1 MDFLEVEQQQTKN
14 GIEIVPMFSGYNSDD
29 LMIRGGKFYAA
40 FDPETNLWV
49 TNENWVKQR
58 IDKELYSKAK
68 EFEKQGLVVHVKTL
82 KDTRNGQLKYWK
94 NYTEQLC
101 VDNFHLLNQNVIF
114 ANDEVKKEDYAT
126 FKLPYSISNEPC
138 PNWDELVS
146 TLYLP
151 EERRKI
157 EYAIGSIVSGKSKEI
172 QKFYVLYGSAGT
184 GKSTILNIISA
195 MFKGYW
201 SPFTSSK
208 LASRDNQF
216 ALDEFSKS
224 PLIGIDHEGDLSRL
238 NDNSKLNVLV
248 SHDNVSVNE
257 KFKTPYEAKFNT
269 ILMIGTN
276 KPVRITDAKSGLLR
290 RLIDISPSGNTI
302 PKTRYLELMKGIKFE
317 YGQIAGHCLE
327 VFNKNRRY
335 YDSYTPDKMLNET
348 NTFYNFMLEQYP
360 LYSQEDQTSLGAAWN
375 DYKEYCTDANI
386 QYPMIKMDFNTELS
400 NYFNRHETY
409 GKDLNGV
416 TRKDLYSGFKRNKFH
431 NSSDS
436 LSSEES
442 IGDKRK
448 FWLKFDRDP
457 DKSEFDLMFPDL
469 LAQYANDDGNPK
481 YRWDS
486 VHGKLSQI
494 DPRQLHWVKCPP
506 WTDDNGQHYLVIID
520 FDCTNEAG
528 EKDINVNL
536 QAVKDEW
543 NGPPTYAEVSKSG
556 QGIHLVYIYDGNA
569 SNLVDHIGEHIE
581 VKVYKGNMSLRRK
594 LTKCNDLP
602 IAHISSGIP
611 FKEAK
616 KNVVN
621 WDGLKNER
629 MLRTMIKKNLN
640 KEYHADT
647 TESINYIK
655 QLMDDAYEKGFKYDV
670 SDLHPAISSFAMN
683 STNQAQ
689 NNLRTVTKM
698 KFRSKDVDNEEL
710 AETLKNY
717 TDDTLIFFD
726 VEVFPNVFI
735 VCWKA
740 QGKKNEVIQ
749 MINPT
754 SEDIRRLCTM
764 KLIGFNNRD
773 YDNHILYAWMQGYT
787 NRELYFLSK
796 RIIEGKTEAKI
807 RAAYNLSYSDVYDF
821 LAAYNKM
828 SLKKWEVKLGIHHLE
843 NEYDWNSDLPKEHWQ
858 EVADY
863 CSNDVRATEAV
874 FDANQDD
881 WLARLILADIA
892 GMTPNA
898 STNTLTGRIIFGD
911 DKHPQDQFVY
921 TDLSTIF
928 PGYRFD
934 SNGID
939 PKDYDPGV
947 KIVSG
952 KSIYR
957 GEDPGEGGH
966 KWARPGVYFHVGLF
980 DVASMHPH
988 SAIRLN
994 IFGDKYTKVYEDLVN
1009 VRIDIKHHNHEKA
1022 ETMFGGK
1029 LKKWL
1034 DNPDISDKKLA
1045 NALKTAINSVY
1056 GLTSAHFDNLF
1067 KDPRNVD
1074 NIVAKYGAL
1083 FMINLKHEL
1092 WDMGY
1097 TVVHISTDS
1106 IKVANIDKRAYD
1118 FIMAYGKKYGFDFEF
1133 EAQYERMCLVN
1144 DSVYIAKV
1152 EKEDGQPVDPYW
1164 TATGK
1169 EFQIPYIFK
1178 TAFSHEPLEFN
1189 DYCTTM
1195 SVKTALYLDLNE
1207 GMPDVS
1213 YYEAIRDARNSS
1225 KKITKKL
1232 EAEVEANSGMSDKE
1246 LNAKIAEGH
1255 NYHFIGRVG
1264 SFIPIK
1270 DGCGG
1275 GILLRQ
1281 DAKDKHKFSAA
1292 TGSIGYRWLESTMI
1306 KDLHKEDDIDLA
1318 YFEKQAEDA
1327 KEHISEFMDFE
1338 EFITCDA
1345 PQDLFI
1351 F

>member
-1 MDFLEVEQQQTKN
+1 MDFLIIKKENTKN
-14 GIEIVPMFSGYNSDD
+14 GLTIRPSFRTSIKSKE
-29 LMIRGGKFYAA
+29 LMLRGGDFYAA
-40 FDPETNLWV
+40 YDDSTNLW
-49 TNENWVKQR
+49 NKDEGFIIRK
-58 IDKELYSKAK
+58 IDKELMDAAD
-68 EFEKQGLVVHVKTL
+68 EFKKQGIIVSVRNLDDSSTKAIDDWHKYVQRQ
-82 KDTRNGQLKYWK
+82 TRS
-94 NYTEQLC
+94 NYHILDQTIE
-101 VDNFHLLNQNVIF
+101 F
-114 ANDEVKKEDYAT
+114 ANSDIQREDYAT
-126 FKLPYSISNEPC
+126 FKLPYEIVDAPC
-138 PNWDELVS
+138 PNWDKLMHVLYSDTELN
-146 TLYLP
+146 
-151 EERRKI
+151 KI
-157 EYAIGSIVSGKSKEI
+157 EYAIGSIVAGKSKTI

-184 GKSTILNIISA
+184 GKSTVLNIISA
-195 MFKGYW
+195 MFDGYW
-201 SPFTSSK
+201 SPFTAAK
-208 LASRDNQF
+208 LGSRNNQF
-216 ALDEFSKS
+216 ALDEFSDN

-238 NDNSKLNVLV
+238 EDNSKLNVLV
-248 SHDNVSVNE
+248 SHDYVSVNE
-257 KFKTPYEAKFNT
+257 KFLKPYRAKFNT
-269 ILMIGTN
+269 VLFIGTN
-276 KPVRITDAKSGLLR
+276 KPVKITDAKSGLLR
-290 RLIDISPSGNTI
+290 RLIDITPTGDKVSYKEY
-302 PKTRYLELMKGIKFE
+302 KTLMKGITYE
-317 YGQIAGHCLE
+317 YGAIANKCLKIFE
-327 VFNKNRRY
+327 SDPGK
-335 YDSYTPDKMLNET
+335 YDDYTPTLMLDET
-348 NTFYNFMLEQYP
+348 NDFYNYIQEMYP
-360 LYSQEDQTSLGAAWN
+360 LFSEMEDVTASFAWGE
-375 DYKEYCTDANI
+375 YKKYVEEANI
-386 QYPMIKMDFNTELS
+386 QYPLTFKNFKTELRAYFNTFS
-400 NYFNRHETY
+400 DQKVID
-409 GKDLNGV
+409 GKHARAV
-416 TRKDLYSGFKRNKFH
+416 YSGFKKNKFH
-431 NSSDS
+431 NSSEKLTGD
-436 LSSEES
+436 ES
-442 IGDKRK
+442 IGDRRK
-448 FWLKFDRDP
+448 GWLKFDLEP
-457 DKSEFDLMFPDL
+457 KKSEFDLMYPNL
-469 LAQYANDDGNPK
+469 PAQYAKDNGNPTCAWMYVK
-481 YRWDS
+481 TKLREIDS
-486 VHGKLSQI
+486 RK
-494 DPRQLHWVKCPP
+494 LHWVKVPE
-506 WTDDNGQHYLVIID
+506 NLIVID
-520 FDCTNEAG
+520 FDCKDENG
-528 EKDINVNL
+528 NKDIYINL
-536 QAVKDEW
+536 EKVKELCL
-543 NGPPTYAEVSKSG
+543 PETYAEVSRSG
-556 QGIHLVYIYDGNA
+556 NGIHLVYIYDGDV
-569 SNLVDHIGEHIE
+569 SQLRDHICKDVE
-581 VKVYKGNMSLRRK
+581 VKVYKGNSSLRRQ
-594 LTKCNDLP
+594 LTKCNDLN
-602 IAHISSGIP
+602 IAHISSGLP
-611 FKEAK
+611 LKEVK

-621 WDGLKNER
+621 WDGLKNEQ

-710 AETLKNY
+710 AEALKNY

-807 RAAYNLSYSDVYDF
+807 RSAYNLSYSDVYDF
-821 LAAYNKM
+821 LASYNKM

-934 SNGID
+934 PNGID

-1144 DSVYIAKV
+1144 DAVYIAKV

-1281 DAKDKHKFSAA
+1281 DGKNKNKFSAA
-1292 TGSIGYRWLESTMI
+1292 TGSIGYRWLESTMV

-1345 PQDLFI
+1345 PQDLLTA
-1351 F
+1351 

>member
-1 MDFLEVEQQQTKN
+1 MKGGVDLDFLEIEEQQTKN
-14 GIEIVPMFSGYNSDD
+14 GIEIVPMFLGYDIKD

-40 FDPETNLWV
+40 FNPETNLW
-49 TNENWVKQR
+49 TQDENWVLKA
-58 IDKELYSKAK
+58 IDSELFAKANELK
-68 EFEKQGLVVHVKTL
+68 SRGMIVQVKAL
-82 KDTRNGQLKYWK
+82 KDTRNNQLKYWNQFTDSLLK
-94 NYTEQLC
+94 DTYNI
-101 VDNFHLLNQNVIF
+101 LNQNVLF
-114 ANDEVKKEDYAT
+114 ANDEPKREDYAT
-126 FKLPYSISNEPC
+126 FKLPYSLVDGPC

-146 TLYLP
+146 ALYAP
-151 EERRKI
+151 SERRKI
-157 EYAIGSIVSGKSKEI
+157 EYAIGSIVAGKSKEI
-172 QKFYVLYGSAGT
+172 QKFYVLYGEAGT
-184 GKSTILNIISA
+184 GKSTILNIISDL
-195 MFKGYW
+195 FDGYW

-208 LASRDNQF
+208 VASRNNQF
-216 ALDEFSKS
+216 ALDEFSKN
-224 PLIGIDHEGDLSRL
+224 PLIAIDHEGDLSHL
-238 NDNSKLNVLV
+238 DDNSKLNILV

-257 KFKTPYEAKFNT
+257 KFEKPYAAKFNT
-269 ILMIGTN
+269 VLFIGTN
-276 KPVRITDAKSGLLR
+276 KPVKITDAKSGLLR
-290 RLIDISPSGNTI
+290 RLIDITPTGYKI
-302 PKTRYLELMKGIKFE
+302 PISRFRELKKGIKFE
-317 YGQIAGHCLE
+317 HGEIAKHCLD
-327 VFNKNRRY
+327 VFNKDPNY
-335 YDSYTPDKMLNET
+335 YDRYVPDLMLNET
-348 NTFYNFMLEQYP
+348 NDFYNFMLEQYP
-360 LYSQEDQTSLGAAWN
+360 LYSQENKTSLRAAWK
-375 DYKEYCTDANI
+375 DYKEFVEEANF
-386 QYPMIKMDFNTELS
+386 QHSMNMMNFKTELG
-400 NYFNRHETY
+400 NYFDSFVEDGLVDGHHIRN
-409 GKDLNGV
+409 
-416 TRKDLYSGFKRNKFH
+416 LYEGFKRDKFH
-431 NSSDS
+431 KSKDILSSD
-436 LSSEES
+436 ES
-442 IGDKRK
+442 IGDKRS
-448 FWLKFDRDP
+448 FWLKFDREP
-457 DKSEFDLMFPDL
+457 EKSEFDLMYPDL
-469 LAQYANDDGNPK
+469 PAQYTKEDGFPQTSW
-481 YRWDS
+481 RFVRS
-486 VHGKLSQI
+486 KLSQI
-494 DPRQLHWVKCPP
+494 DPRRLHWVQVPE
-506 WTDDNGQHYLVIID
+506 NLIVID
-520 FDCTNEAG
+520 FDRTNEKG
-528 EKDINVNL
+528 EKDINVNM

-543 NGPPTYAEVSKSG
+543 GGPPTYAEVSKSG
-556 QGIHLVYIYDGNA
+556 QGIHLIYIYDGDV
-569 SNLVDHIGEHIE
+569 NLIDNNPTDKIE
-581 VKVYKGNMSLRRK
+581 VKVYKGNSALRRQ

-602 IAHISSGIP
+602 IAHISSGLKLKES
-611 FKEAK
+611 KEAGG
-616 KNVVN
+616 NVLN
-621 WDGLKNER
+621 WDGVKNEQ

-683 STNQAQ
+683 STNQAR

-710 AETLKNY
+710 AEVLKNY

-740 QGKKNEVIQ
+740 QGKDEVIQ

-821 LAAYNKM
+821 LASYNKM
-828 SLKKWEVKLGIHHLE
+828 SLKKWEIKLGIHHLE

-934 SNGID
+934 PNGID

-988 SAIRLN
+988 SAIKLN

-1144 DSVYIAKV
+1144 DAVYIAKV

-1178 TAFSHEPLEFN
+1178 TVFSHEPLEFN

-1281 DAKDKHKFSAA
+1281 DGKNKNKFSAA
-1292 TGSIGYRWLESTMI
+1292 TGSIGYRWLESTMV

-1345 PQDLFI
+1345 PQDLLTA
-1351 F
+1351 

>member
-1 MDFLEVEQQQTKN
+1 MDFMKVVKQQTKN
-14 GIEIVPMFSGYNSDD
+14 GLEVAPMFVGRSSKD
-29 LMIRGGKFYAA
+29 LMIRGHDFYAA
-40 FDPETNLWV
+40 FNPETNLW
-49 TNENWVKQR
+49 TQSENWVKDQ
-58 IDKELYSKAK
+58 IDNALEEKANELRA
-68 EFEKQGLVVHVKTL
+68 QGLTVNVKSTM
-82 KDTRNGQLKYWK
+82 DTRNGVIDYWHKYVQK
-94 NYTEQLC
+94 QSEDSYNI
-101 VDNFHLLNQNVIF
+101 LNQNIIF
-114 ANDEVKKEDYAT
+114 ANTEVKREDYAT
-126 FKLPYSISNEPC
+126 FKLDYEINNNPC
-138 PNWDELVS
+138 PCWDELVGS
-146 TLYLP
+146 LYSP
-151 EERRKI
+151 EERHKI
-157 EYAIGSIVSGKSKEI
+157 EYAIGSVVSGKSKTI
-172 QKFYVLYGSAGT
+172 QKFYVFYGSAGT
-184 GKSTILNIISA
+184 GKSTILNIISQ
-195 MFKGYW
+195 MFQGYCA
-201 SPFTSSK
+201 PFTAAR
-208 LASRDNQF
+208 LVARNNQF
-216 ALDEFSKS
+216 ALDEFSS
-224 PLIGIDHEGDLSRL
+224 NPLVGIDHEGDLSKL
-238 NDNSKLNVLV
+238 DDNSKLNILV
-248 SHDNVSVNE
+248 SHDWVSVNE
-257 KFKTPYEAKFNT
+257 KFKAPYSTKFNT
-269 ILMIGTN
+269 VLFIGTN
-276 KPVRITDAKSGLLR
+276 RPVRITDAKSGLLR
-290 RLIDISPSGNTI
+290 RLIDISPTGYTI
-302 PKTRYLELMKGIKFE
+302 PQDHYNELMAGIKFE
-317 YGQIAGHCLE
+317 YGAIAGHCLD
-327 VFNKNRRY
+327 VFKKHPSY
-335 YDSYTPDKMLNET
+335 YSHYIPDKMLNET
-348 NTFYNFMLEQYP
+348 NDFYNFMLEQYP
-360 LYSQEDQTSLGAAWN
+360 LYSQEDQTTLHAAWK
-375 DYKEYCTDANI
+375 DYKTFIDEANF
-386 QYPMIKMDFNTELS
+386 QHSMNMMNFKTELG
-400 NYFNRHETY
+400 NYFENYSEYKRVDGHQI
-409 GKDLNGV
+409 KN
-416 TRKDLYSGFKRNKFH
+416 LYEGFKREKFH
-431 NSSDS
+431 KSKDI
-436 LSSEES
+436 LSSNES
-442 IGDKRK
+442 IGDKRS
-448 FWLKFDRDP
+448 FWLKFDREP
-457 DKSEFDLMFPDL
+457 EKSEFDLMFPDL
-469 LAQYANDDGNPK
+469 YSQYAKEDGKPK
-481 YRWDS
+481 YRWDT

-494 DPRQLHWVKCPP
+494 DPHQLHYVLCPP
-506 WTDDNGQHYLVIID
+506 WDDDSGQHYLVVID
-520 FDCTNEAG
+520 FDCTNDKG

-569 SNLVDHIGEHIE
+569 SNLVDHIGEHVE

-621 WDGLKNER
+621 WDGLKNEQ

-710 AETLKNY
+710 AEALKNY

-934 SNGID
+934 PNGID

-1144 DSVYIAKV
+1144 DAVYIAKV

-1281 DAKDKHKFSAA
+1281 DGKNKNKFSAA
-1292 TGSIGYRWLESTMI
+1292 TDSIGYRWLESTMV

-1345 PQDLFI
+1345 PQDLLTA
-1351 F
+1351 

>member
-1 MDFLEVEQQQTKN
+1 MDFVRIKKKQTRNDLEISP
-14 GIEIVPMFSGYNSDD
+14 GLIVRKSKD
-29 LMIRGGKFYAA
+29 LMIRGHSFYA
-40 FDPETNLWV
+40 FYNPETGLWTQDEDV
-49 TNENWVKQR
+49 VIDS
-58 IDKELYSKAK
+58 IDKMIDETYMKISDEGMKCHALYLWDSDSGKIDAWHK
-68 EFEKQGLVVHVKTL
+68 YCQKQMS
-82 KDTRNGQLKYWK
+82 D
-94 NYTEQLC
+94 NY
-101 VDNFHLLNQNVIF
+101 HALNQVIEF
-114 ANDEVKKEDYAT
+114 ANSDVKKTDYAT
-126 FKLPYSISNEPC
+126 FKLPYDLYDGPTSA
-138 PNWDELVS
+138 WDELTS
-146 TLYLP
+146 LLYSD
-151 EERRKI
+151 EERKKI

-172 QKFYVLYGSAGT
+172 QKFYVFYGSAGT
-184 GKSTILNIISA
+184 GKSTILNIIQG
-195 MFKGYW
+195 MFEGYW
-201 SPFTSSK
+201 STFDAASLTSKGDS
-208 LASRDNQF
+208 F
-216 ALDEFSKS
+216 ALEDFNKD
-224 PLIGIDHEGDLSRL
+224 PLLSIQHDGDLSKID
-238 NDNSKLNVLV
+238 DNTKLNSVV
-248 SHDNVSVNE
+248 SHETLTVNE
-257 KFKTPYEAKFNT
+257 KFKSKYETRFNT
-269 ILMIGTN
+269 TLFIGTN

-290 RLIDISPSGNTI
+290 RLIDISPTGYKI
-302 PKTRYLELMKGIKFE
+302 PKSRYDQLIKQVKFE
-317 YGQIAGHCLE
+317 YGAIANKCLN
-327 VFNKNRRY
+327 VFTNDPGY
-335 YDSYTPDKMLNET
+335 YDKYIPNLMFDET
-348 NTFYNFMLEQYP
+348 NDFYNFMEEQYP
-360 LYSQEDQTSLGAAWN
+360 LYSDVDQVSLGSAWD
-375 DYKEYCTDANI
+375 DYKNYIQEANLS
-386 QYPMIKMDFNTELS
+386 YSMSKRVFKNELR
-400 NYFNRHETY
+400 NYFDKFEEGPIKFE
-409 GKDLNGV
+409 GKTCRNI
-416 TRKDLYSGFKRNKFH
+416 YIGFKREKFH
-431 NSSDS
+431 QKKDELGN
-436 LSSEES
+436 EA
-442 IGDKRK
+442 IGDKRTH
-448 FWLKFDRDP
+448 WLKFDLEP
-457 DKSEFDLMFPDL
+457 EKSEFDLMFQDQ
-469 LAQYANDDGNPK
+469 LAQYSNDDGNPM
-481 YRWDS
+481 YRWQNVRS
-486 VHGKLSQI
+486 ILRQL
-494 DPRQLHWVKCPP
+494 DPHRLHWVKVPE
-506 WTDDNGQHYLVIID
+506 NLVVID
-520 FDCTNEAG
+520 FDCTNEKG
-528 EKDINVNL
+528 EKDININM

-556 QGIHLVYIYDGNA
+556 QGIHLIYIYDGDA

-621 WDGLKNER
+621 WDGLKNEQ

-710 AETLKNY
+710 AEALKNY

-821 LAAYNKM
+821 LASYNKM
-828 SLKKWEVKLGIHHLE
+828 SLKKWEVKLDIHHLE
-843 NEYDWNSDLPKEHWQ
+843 NEYDWNVDLPKEHWQ

-874 FDANQDD
+874 FNANQDD

-911 DKHPQDQFVY
+911 DRYPQDQFVY

-934 SNGID
+934 ANGID

-994 IFGDKYTKVYEDLVN
+994 IFGDEYTQRFKDLVD

-1022 ETMFGGK
+1022 ETMFDGK

-1144 DSVYIAKV
+1144 DAVYIAKV

-1232 EAEVEANSGMSDKE
+1232 EAEVEANSGMSDEE

-1292 TGSIGYRWLESTMI
+1292 TGSIGYRWLESTMV
-1306 KDLHKEDDIDLA
+1306 KDLHKEDDTDLS

-1338 EFITCDA
+1338 EFITCNA
-1345 PQDLFI
+1345 PQDLLTA
-1351 F
+1351 

>member
-1 MDFLEVEQQQTKN
+1 MDFVRIKKKQTRNDLEISP
-14 GIEIVPMFSGYNSDD
+14 GLIVRKSKD
-29 LMIRGGKFYAA
+29 LMIRGHSFYA
-40 FDPETNLWV
+40 FYNPETGLWTQDEDV
-49 TNENWVKQR
+49 VIDS
-58 IDKELYSKAK
+58 IDKMIDETYMKISDEGMKCHALYLWDSDSGKIDAWHK
-68 EFEKQGLVVHVKTL
+68 YCQKQMS
-82 KDTRNGQLKYWK
+82 D
-94 NYTEQLC
+94 NY
-101 VDNFHLLNQNVIF
+101 HALNQVIEF
-114 ANDEVKKEDYAT
+114 ANSDVKKTDYAT
-126 FKLPYSISNEPC
+126 FKLPYDLHDGPTSA
-138 PNWDELVS
+138 WDELTS
-146 TLYLP
+146 LLYSD
-151 EERRKI
+151 EERKKI

-172 QKFYVLYGSAGT
+172 QKFYVFYGSAGT
-184 GKSTILNIISA
+184 GKSTILNIIQG
-195 MFKGYW
+195 MFEGYW
-201 SPFTSSK
+201 STFDAASLTSKGDS
-208 LASRDNQF
+208 F
-216 ALDEFSKS
+216 ALEDFNKD
-224 PLIGIDHEGDLSRL
+224 PLLSIQHDGDLSKID
-238 NDNSKLNVLV
+238 DNTKLNSVV
-248 SHDNVSVNE
+248 SHETLTVNE
-257 KFKTPYEAKFNT
+257 KFKSKYETRFNT
-269 ILMIGTN
+269 TLFIGTN

-290 RLIDISPSGNTI
+290 RLIDISPTGYKI
-302 PKTRYLELMKGIKFE
+302 PKSRYDQLIKQVKFE
-317 YGQIAGHCLE
+317 YGAIANKCLN
-327 VFNKNRRY
+327 VFTNDPGY
-335 YDSYTPDKMLNET
+335 YDKYIPNLMFDET
-348 NTFYNFMLEQYP
+348 NDFYNFMEEQYP
-360 LYSQEDQTSLGAAWN
+360 LYSDVDQVSLGSAWD
-375 DYKEYCTDANI
+375 DYKNYIQEAN
-386 QYPMIKMDFNTELS
+386 LS
-400 NYFNRHETY
+400 YSMSKRVFKNEFRNYFDKFEEGPIKFE
-409 GKDLNGV
+409 GKTCRNI
-416 TRKDLYSGFKRNKFH
+416 YIGFKREKFH
-431 NSSDS
+431 QKKDELGN
-436 LSSEES
+436 EA
-442 IGDKRK
+442 IGDKRTH
-448 FWLKFDRDP
+448 WLKFDLEP
-457 DKSEFDLMFPDL
+457 EKSEFDLMFQDQ
-469 LAQYANDDGNPK
+469 LAQYSNDDGNPM
-481 YRWDS
+481 YRWQNVRS
-486 VHGKLSQI
+486 ILRQL
-494 DPRQLHWVKCPP
+494 DPHRLHWVKVPE
-506 WTDDNGQHYLVIID
+506 NLVVID
-520 FDCTNEAG
+520 FDCTNEKG
-528 EKDINVNL
+528 EKDININM

-556 QGIHLVYIYDGNA
+556 QGIHLIYIYDGDA

-621 WDGLKNER
+621 WDGLKNEQ

-710 AETLKNY
+710 AEALKNY
-717 TDDTLIFFD
+717 TDDILIFFD

-740 QGKKNEVIQ
+740 QGKDEVVQ

-821 LAAYNKM
+821 LASYNKM
-828 SLKKWEVKLGIHHLE
+828 SLKKWEIKLGIHHLE
-843 NEYDWNSDLPKEHWQ
+843 NEYDWNSDLSKDHWQ

-898 STNTLTGRIIFGD
+898 STNTLTGKIIFGD

-934 SNGID
+934 PNGID

-1067 KDPRNVD
+1067 KDPHNVD

-1144 DSVYIAKV
+1144 DAVYIAKV

-1292 TGSIGYRWLESTMI
+1292 TGSIGYRWLESTMV
-1306 KDLHKEDDIDLA
+1306 KDLHKEDDTDLS

-1345 PQDLFI
+1345 PQDLLTA
-1351 F
+1351 